1 MSSAAVDPAPFKHS
15 RWLSSPN
22 LTTLHAHPALDSPIA
37 LDTPATDDDDTND
50 ADSVFDESPSST
62 TAENIRAL
70 VRIKPFAPGSTDR
83 TCLSV
88 DGASVSLTP
97 SVVSRAVVDKKT
109 FLLDGI
115 LPEGASQDDVFQ
127 AVAVPLATN
136 VLDGYNGTIFAYGQ
150 TGSGKTYT
158 MQVSARPQ
166 LARGLIELVGRSTIF
181 TCTCSYLEIYNE
193 RIYDL
198 LDERMATEAKLLR
211 EDAVSGI
218 FVQDLL
224 EVQVHAPNEAL
235 ELLMRGTNNRTVGS
249 TAMNR
254 ESSRSHSVFMIKLV
268 QKLKDD
274 GGVDVVRKSTLHLVD
289 LAGSEKQSATGATST
304 RLKEASQIN
313 KSLSAL
319 SNVITG
325 LVDVSKGL
333 KRHIHYRDSKLTFLL
348 RDALGG
354 NSKTT
359 VVATVSAHDKWFHE
373 TMSTLQFVQ
382 RVKCIKNN
390 AKKYEDDSV
399 VIARLEMQVRDL
411 QRRLDDCAARPPPP
425 DDVQTLQQKADE
437 LSAMK
442 VNNEKLELVV
452 TLLNGKV
459 TSTLEELHATQQK
472 LNDVEAECESLLVK
486 QTLLECKL
494 SGQARSGDEIA
505 PMETAADST
514 TEAQTIKSLQDI
526 VAELQS
532 QLLAA
537 ENARN
542 LAEKRLD
549 DATNQKKSFSLFKG
563 LLRRM
568 HSGSGR
574 KWWQRWKTKAN
585 VASSTERTSSIPR
598 LNSSSKVHMLARK
611 FELKIETNAIAA
623 ACSNQSSSKEAV
635 VSSPGSSPLE
645 EPQTPVNPNEET
657 IRALVRIRPASPIR
671 DEVDRTVVI
680 PDKCIRRCLEP
691 DPSSMNVVN
700 FKQGADKRQFS
711 VDGLLVDTATQD
723 DVFKLVGMRV
733 VDNAVDGYNGSIFAY
748 GQTGSG
754 KTHTMQGDMTEGSAD
769 RGVIPRIVDYL
780 FEKLTDAQTS
790 FDMTCS
796 YLEIY
801 NEKIYDLLDVISDE
815 PKYIREDATLGLFV
829 QDLVEMPVAT
839 PRAALHV
846 LEDGGKNR
854 TVGDIS
860 HLLTHSRGKASQ
872 INKSLS
878 VLGNVITA
886 LVDVSNGIKRHV
898 PYRDSKLTF
907 LLRDALG
914 GNSKTT
920 LIATVSSEEK
930 FSSETLSTLQF
941 MQRAKH
947 IKTVANKNEDTRTV
961 IKQLQV
967 DMTALRGDLDSA
979 RSTIRVEQAKR
990 VAVQEHLARLQ
1001 MEKED
1006 RVTAND
1012 IEMLSLKAQVIA
1024 LEAQIAMQAEMT
1036 EATRRQCDVEK
1047 QGLRAEIQDKADH
1060 LAHTHD
1066 DLDACQKMLMQMRL
1080 ELDQARQ
1087 THTSDANLLATLR
1100 EEGIKRDND
1109 QAGQQEAW
1117 NQKLVALQANLAQAT
1132 QQLDVERHEAAAWK
1146 ATVVL
1151 LKHQLDTHPCK
1162 AAIGSF
1168 SIPSSIEEA
1177 HRDLQLQHDQLLH
1190 VMQKLDGLRNS
1201 KKFLQHA
1208 LQTTLTDNADMVQ
1221 SLKKLQQTVA
1231 EEKKAK
1237 KMHQIQMLHASKHS
1251 LGDDSAPTTP
1261 LPSLKRTTTTFSGF
1275 STVRKTLLRCRDE
1288 SNGQPSIDCLQLQKD
1303 EELKQLAADK
1313 VTLTARLKAT
1323 QAKVASQE
1331 DEIKRL

>member
-158 MQVSARPQ
+158 MQGDLSGDQ
-166 LARGLIELVGRSTIF
+166 HRGLIPRVMDYLFQHLQRPTTIF

-268 QKLKDD
+268 QKLKDN

-289 LAGSEKQSATGATST
+289 LAGSEKQSATGTTGT

-472 LNDVEAECESLLVK
+472 LNDVEVTTSPMDGCHRSLDQSKDGVCRSWRCRSPRPNVK
-486 QTLLECKL
+486 
-494 SGQARSGDEIA
+494 
-505 PMETAADST
+505 
-514 TEAQTIKSLQDI
+514 
-526 VAELQS
+526 VY
-532 QLLAA
+532 
-537 ENARN
+537 
-542 LAEKRLD
+542 
-549 DATNQKKSFSLFKG
+549 
-563 LLRRM
+563 
-568 HSGSGR
+568 
-574 KWWQRWKTKAN
+574 
-585 VASSTERTSSIPR
+585 
-598 LNSSSKVHMLARK
+598 SSSRP
-611 FELKIETNAIAA
+611 
-623 ACSNQSSSKEAV
+623 SSS
-635 VSSPGSSPLE
+635 
-645 EPQTPVNPNEET
+645 
-657 IRALVRIRPASPIR
+657 
-671 DEVDRTVVI
+671 
-680 PDKCIRRCLEP
+680 
-691 DPSSMNVVN
+691 
-700 FKQGADKRQFS
+700 
-711 VDGLLVDTATQD
+711 
-723 DVFKLVGMRV
+723 
-733 VDNAVDGYNGSIFAY
+733 
-748 GQTGSG
+748 
-754 KTHTMQGDMTEGSAD
+754 
-769 RGVIPRIVDYL
+769 
-780 FEKLTDAQTS
+780 
-790 FDMTCS
+790 
-796 YLEIY
+796 
-801 NEKIYDLLDVISDE
+801 
-815 PKYIREDATLGLFV
+815 
-829 QDLVEMPVAT
+829 
-839 PRAALHV
+839 
-846 LEDGGKNR
+846 
-854 TVGDIS
+854 
-860 HLLTHSRGKASQ
+860 
-872 INKSLS
+872 
-878 VLGNVITA
+878 
-886 LVDVSNGIKRHV
+886 
-898 PYRDSKLTF
+898 
-907 LLRDALG
+907 
-914 GNSKTT
+914 
-920 LIATVSSEEK
+920 
-930 FSSETLSTLQF
+930 
-941 MQRAKH
+941 
-947 IKTVANKNEDTRTV
+947 AN
-961 IKQLQV
+961 
-967 DMTALRGDLDSA
+967 
-979 RSTIRVEQAKR
+979 
-990 VAVQEHLARLQ
+990 
-1001 MEKED
+1001 
-1006 RVTAND
+1006 
-1012 IEMLSLKAQVIA
+1012 
-1024 LEAQIAMQAEMT
+1024 
-1036 EATRRQCDVEK
+1036 
-1047 QGLRAEIQDKADH
+1047 
-1060 LAHTHD
+1060 
-1066 DLDACQKMLMQMRL
+1066 
-1080 ELDQARQ
+1080 
-1087 THTSDANLLATLR
+1087 
-1100 EEGIKRDND
+1100 
-1109 QAGQQEAW
+1109 
-1117 NQKLVALQANLAQAT
+1117 
-1132 QQLDVERHEAAAWK
+1132 
-1146 ATVVL
+1146 
-1151 LKHQLDTHPCK
+1151 
-1162 AAIGSF
+1162 
-1168 SIPSSIEEA
+1168 
-1177 HRDLQLQHDQLLH
+1177 
-1190 VMQKLDGLRNS
+1190 
-1201 KKFLQHA
+1201 
-1208 LQTTLTDNADMVQ
+1208 
-1221 SLKKLQQTVA
+1221 
-1231 EEKKAK
+1231 
-1237 KMHQIQMLHASKHS
+1237 
-1251 LGDDSAPTTP
+1251 
-1261 LPSLKRTTTTFSGF
+1261 
-1275 STVRKTLLRCRDE
+1275 
-1288 SNGQPSIDCLQLQKD
+1288 
-1303 EELKQLAADK
+1303 
-1313 VTLTARLKAT
+1313 
-1323 QAKVASQE
+1323 
-1331 DEIKRL
+1331 

>member
-158 MQVSARPQ
+158 MQGDLSGDQ
-166 LARGLIELVGRSTIF
+166 HRGLIPRVMDYLFQHLQRPTTIF

-268 QKLKDD
+268 QKLKDN

-289 LAGSEKQSATGATST
+289 LAGSEKQSATGTTGT

-472 LNDVEAECESLLVK
+472 LNDVELALSQSKAECESLLVK

-549 DATNQKKSFSLFKG
+549 DATKQKKSFSLFKG

-585 VASSTERTSSIPR
+585 VAS
-598 LNSSSKVHMLARK
+598 
-611 FELKIETNAIAA
+611 
-623 ACSNQSSSKEAV
+623 
-635 VSSPGSSPLE
+635 
-645 EPQTPVNPNEET
+645 
-657 IRALVRIRPASPIR
+657 
-671 DEVDRTVVI
+671 
-680 PDKCIRRCLEP
+680 
-691 DPSSMNVVN
+691 
-700 FKQGADKRQFS
+700 
-711 VDGLLVDTATQD
+711 
-723 DVFKLVGMRV
+723 
-733 VDNAVDGYNGSIFAY
+733 
-748 GQTGSG
+748 TG
-754 KTHTMQGDMTEGSAD
+754 
-769 RGVIPRIVDYL
+769 
-780 FEKLTDAQTS
+780 
-790 FDMTCS
+790 
-796 YLEIY
+796 
-801 NEKIYDLLDVISDE
+801 
-815 PKYIREDATLGLFV
+815 
-829 QDLVEMPVAT
+829 
-839 PRAALHV
+839 
-846 LEDGGKNR
+846 
-854 TVGDIS
+854 
-860 HLLTHSRGKASQ
+860 
-872 INKSLS
+872 
-878 VLGNVITA
+878 
-886 LVDVSNGIKRHV
+886 
-898 PYRDSKLTF
+898 
-907 LLRDALG
+907 
-914 GNSKTT
+914 
-920 LIATVSSEEK
+920 
-930 FSSETLSTLQF
+930 
-941 MQRAKH
+941 
-947 IKTVANKNEDTRTV
+947 
-961 IKQLQV
+961 
-967 DMTALRGDLDSA
+967 
-979 RSTIRVEQAKR
+979 
-990 VAVQEHLARLQ
+990 
-1001 MEKED
+1001 
-1006 RVTAND
+1006 
-1012 IEMLSLKAQVIA
+1012 
-1024 LEAQIAMQAEMT
+1024 
-1036 EATRRQCDVEK
+1036 
-1047 QGLRAEIQDKADH
+1047 
-1060 LAHTHD
+1060 
-1066 DLDACQKMLMQMRL
+1066 
-1080 ELDQARQ
+1080 
-1087 THTSDANLLATLR
+1087 
-1100 EEGIKRDND
+1100 
-1109 QAGQQEAW
+1109 
-1117 NQKLVALQANLAQAT
+1117 
-1132 QQLDVERHEAAAWK
+1132 
-1146 ATVVL
+1146 
-1151 LKHQLDTHPCK
+1151 
-1162 AAIGSF
+1162 
-1168 SIPSSIEEA
+1168 
-1177 HRDLQLQHDQLLH
+1177 
-1190 VMQKLDGLRNS
+1190 
-1201 KKFLQHA
+1201 
-1208 LQTTLTDNADMVQ
+1208 
-1221 SLKKLQQTVA
+1221 
-1231 EEKKAK
+1231 
-1237 KMHQIQMLHASKHS
+1237 
-1251 LGDDSAPTTP
+1251 
-1261 LPSLKRTTTTFSGF
+1261 
-1275 STVRKTLLRCRDE
+1275 
-1288 SNGQPSIDCLQLQKD
+1288 
-1303 EELKQLAADK
+1303 
-1313 VTLTARLKAT
+1313 
-1323 QAKVASQE
+1323 
-1331 DEIKRL
+1331 

>member
-1 MSSAAVDPAPFKHS
+1 MRNGGVVGEASPVGNNSATIEPDDIPHTIAAVAITQKMAVEPNAAVDPAPFKHS

-158 MQVSARPQ
+158 MQGDLSGDQ
-166 LARGLIELVGRSTIF
+166 HRGLIPRVMDYLFQHLQRPTTIF

-268 QKLKDD
+268 QKLKDN

-289 LAGSEKQSATGATST
+289 LAGSEKQSATGTTGT

-472 LNDVEAECESLLVK
+472 LNDVELALSQSKAECESLLVK

-549 DATNQKKSFSLFKG
+549 DATKQKKSFSLFKG

-585 VASSTERTSSIPR
+585 VAS
-598 LNSSSKVHMLARK
+598 
-611 FELKIETNAIAA
+611 
-623 ACSNQSSSKEAV
+623 
-635 VSSPGSSPLE
+635 
-645 EPQTPVNPNEET
+645 
-657 IRALVRIRPASPIR
+657 
-671 DEVDRTVVI
+671 
-680 PDKCIRRCLEP
+680 
-691 DPSSMNVVN
+691 
-700 FKQGADKRQFS
+700 
-711 VDGLLVDTATQD
+711 
-723 DVFKLVGMRV
+723 
-733 VDNAVDGYNGSIFAY
+733 
-748 GQTGSG
+748 TG
-754 KTHTMQGDMTEGSAD
+754 
-769 RGVIPRIVDYL
+769 
-780 FEKLTDAQTS
+780 
-790 FDMTCS
+790 
-796 YLEIY
+796 
-801 NEKIYDLLDVISDE
+801 
-815 PKYIREDATLGLFV
+815 
-829 QDLVEMPVAT
+829 
-839 PRAALHV
+839 
-846 LEDGGKNR
+846 
-854 TVGDIS
+854 
-860 HLLTHSRGKASQ
+860 
-872 INKSLS
+872 
-878 VLGNVITA
+878 
-886 LVDVSNGIKRHV
+886 
-898 PYRDSKLTF
+898 
-907 LLRDALG
+907 
-914 GNSKTT
+914 
-920 LIATVSSEEK
+920 
-930 FSSETLSTLQF
+930 
-941 MQRAKH
+941 
-947 IKTVANKNEDTRTV
+947 
-961 IKQLQV
+961 
-967 DMTALRGDLDSA
+967 
-979 RSTIRVEQAKR
+979 
-990 VAVQEHLARLQ
+990 
-1001 MEKED
+1001 
-1006 RVTAND
+1006 
-1012 IEMLSLKAQVIA
+1012 
-1024 LEAQIAMQAEMT
+1024 
-1036 EATRRQCDVEK
+1036 
-1047 QGLRAEIQDKADH
+1047 
-1060 LAHTHD
+1060 
-1066 DLDACQKMLMQMRL
+1066 
-1080 ELDQARQ
+1080 
-1087 THTSDANLLATLR
+1087 
-1100 EEGIKRDND
+1100 
-1109 QAGQQEAW
+1109 
-1117 NQKLVALQANLAQAT
+1117 
-1132 QQLDVERHEAAAWK
+1132 
-1146 ATVVL
+1146 
-1151 LKHQLDTHPCK
+1151 
-1162 AAIGSF
+1162 
-1168 SIPSSIEEA
+1168 
-1177 HRDLQLQHDQLLH
+1177 
-1190 VMQKLDGLRNS
+1190 
-1201 KKFLQHA
+1201 
-1208 LQTTLTDNADMVQ
+1208 
-1221 SLKKLQQTVA
+1221 
-1231 EEKKAK
+1231 
-1237 KMHQIQMLHASKHS
+1237 
-1251 LGDDSAPTTP
+1251 
-1261 LPSLKRTTTTFSGF
+1261 
-1275 STVRKTLLRCRDE
+1275 
-1288 SNGQPSIDCLQLQKD
+1288 
-1303 EELKQLAADK
+1303 
-1313 VTLTARLKAT
+1313 
-1323 QAKVASQE
+1323 
-1331 DEIKRL
+1331 